1 MKMKKMG
8 KVMVL
13 LPFSASQGKVS
24 LMPKISVLQSYMI
37 IILSVGLLNHV
48 IIIPLLLGSSGRDA
62 WLVVLLVLIA
72 SPIWIGILSHI
83 LKNMNGMHVRDWLKQ
98 QFGMVL
104 SVTLIVLYSVLVWLM
119 GVISLKDT
127 ITWTIA
133 TYMPQSPML
142 VLAGT
147 TLFGCFFAAFKGL
160 RTIAILSGI
169 LLPFVVILGDLV
181 MVANFQFKDY
191 TMLFPL
197 LENGLSPLW
206 KGIPYAA
213 GGLLELSL
221 LILFQHKLTKKPGFK
236 SLMLICIILSG
247 LTLGPLMGSIAM
259 YGPDEAA
266 HQRYPPFEQ
275 WRMVRLGE
283 YVEHID
289 FFSIYQWLSG
299 MYIRVS
305 LSLLLLS
312 ELWELQKYKWLPM
325 FLGALFMLV
334 VTLLPISDMIFQDL
348 LSRYYFPLFCVF
360 TIVVMFVYFVR
371 ILISTRSKRSN

>member
-1 MKMKKMG
+1 MGLHKKIDR
-8 KVMVL
+8 
-13 LPFSASQGKVS
+13 
-24 LMPKISVLQSYMI
+24 PKISVLQSYMI

>member
-1 MKMKKMG
+1 M
-8 KVMVL
+8 
-13 LPFSASQGKVS
+13 S
-24 LMPKISVLQSYMI
+24 KISVLQSYMI

-48 IIIPLLLGSSGRDA
+48 IIIPILLEASGRDG
-62 WLVVLLVLIA
+62 WLVVLLVLLA
-72 SPIWIGILSHI
+72 SPIWIGILSYI
-83 LKNMNGMHVRDWLKQ
+83 LNNMNGMHVKDWLKQ

-119 GVISLKDT
+119 GFISFKDT
-127 ITWTIA
+127 LTWTVA
-133 TYMPQSPML
+133 TYLPQTPML
-142 VLAGT
+142 MLAGA
-147 TLFGCFFAAFKGL
+147 TLVGCFFAAFQGL
-160 RTIAILSGI
+160 RAIAILSGI

-181 MVANFQFKDY
+181 MTANFQFKEY
-191 TMLFPL
+191 TILFPL
-197 LENGLSPLW
+197 LENGISPLW

-221 LILFQHKLTKKPGFK
+221 LMLFQHRLKKKPGFK
-236 SLMLICIILSG
+236 SLMLICVLLSG
-247 LTLGPLMGSIAM
+247 LTIGPLMGAITM

-266 HQRYPPFEQ
+266 QQRYPAFEQ

-283 YVEHID
+283 YVEHVD

-312 ELWELQKYKWLPM
+312 ELWELQKHKWLPM

-334 VTLLPISDMIFQDL
+334 VTLLPISDMLFLNL